1 MTKKKGSPVL
11 RRRSPAWVQEHR
23 LDRIEELKHPVVIP
37 PIRTPRAKWTKFAI
51 GTGKLHSI

>member
-37 PIRTPRAKWTKFAI
+37 RLGPLGPSGRNLR
-51 GTGKLHSI
+51 